1 MYHKIQR
8 KLQNIIYSLDVFEY
22 EGNVLR
28 IKGWMFS
35 KNSEVEDIS
44 ILLTSKGEKWSLM
57 AETQVERIDV
67 FNHHK
72 RNKYAMN
79 SGFYTVVLIKG
90 VARGHVWMEYTKE
103 GQKNKLF
110 LGTIKGE
117 KAEKI
122 VVKPHAET
130 IEYLNLNTFEECN
143 LNKEQVDKVSDTII
157 DIVIPFY
164 NGYEYLDPL
173 FESIKKTKMNYRLI
187 LIDDCS
193 PDKRVKEYLRKY
205 QAEHPNVMLIENEE
219 NLGFVKSVNKGLKQ
233 SVNHV
238 ALVNTDVEVPNMW
251 LERLMK
257 PILENDS
264 VASSTPYTNAGTI
277 CSFPELGADNTLYLD
292 LDLETIDNEFKQI
305 KPRYAEMPTGV
316 GFCMGMNRKAIDIV
330 GLLDEENF
338 GKGYCEENDWCQRAI
353 KHNMTNVHVENLYVY
368 HKHGGSFLS
377 EDKKRFFE
385 ENSKKL
391 KKKHPY
397 YYQEAAYFFE
407 VDPNK
412 DIRKYVEW
420 KLLSKVEKTVTLV
433 FNHNLGGGATSY
445 LEGKEQEILNRGEA
459 FCLIRCNYD
468 IGRTEVIYKYQD
480 ICVKFRAHN
489 LTDVDDMMHKVA
501 PDKIIINEFVSYPQL
516 YELLHL
522 VSDYRKNNKTELTFL
537 VHDFYLV
544 CPTVNLL
551 NECEQHCGIPEIE
564 RCEQCVKNNH
574 ELKYLDFESM
584 KEWREEWS
592 KFIQTCDHVIAFSND
607 SKEIVEKTYG
617 KLENLQVIPHKIDY
631 LPVIKKQYKHTKTL
645 NIGLLGTLVKHKG
658 AEIVKETLKYI
669 EQNNLNINII
679 LIGQSGEK
687 IRSKHFLETGFYSRD
702 MIPRLIFE
710 NDIDVFWIAS
720 IWPETFSYTTEE
732 IMTMKFPIMS
742 FDLGAPAER
751 IKKYEK
757 GAIIRTMQPCDVVSV
772 AQNLYNDNQVSYMSK
787 SVLFVVEEV
796 TFSSRYRVDHL
807 REQLVYQGI
816 TSDCLT
822 MKEALKEDLQKYEN
836 IVVYRASQPKQVRK
850 LVGMAKKHSKQ
861 VFYDID
867 DFIFEYD
874 CIKELEF
881 LRHEEY
887 NNFKEYCDKIKKT
900 MMQCD
905 AYITSTNA
913 LAEQISKSMKSD
925 KVYINRNIASA
936 EMAVISLA
944 DKCHVKKDSEKI
956 VLGYFSG
963 TKTHD
968 KDFEMI
974 KDVLLNILEKHSY
987 VYLRMGGQIKLSNEF
1002 TPYIKRIETFEF
1014 VSWKQLPK
1022 LIAEVDINLMPLENS
1037 VFHTCKSE
1045 NKWQE
1050 AALVGVPTI
1059 ASYNSE
1065 LAWAITDNENGFLCK
1080 DNKEWED
1087 KLEKLI
1093 VDEQLRNKIAS
1104 CAHEKVMR
1112 EYTTYTR
1119 DVSDIMNVLC
1129 GECK

>member
-8 KLQNIIYSLDVFEY
+8 KLQKIIYSLDIFKY

-35 KNSEVEDIS
+35 ESSEIEDIS
-44 ILLTSKGEKWSLM
+44 IVLRSKSQKWSLM
-57 AETQVERIDV
+57 AETRVERIDV
-67 FNHHK
+67 YNHHK
-72 RNKYAMN
+72 KNKNALN
-79 SGFYTVVLIKG
+79 SGFYTMVLVKG
-90 VARGHVWMEYTKE
+90 LEKGRVWIEYTKE
-103 GQKNKLF
+103 GQKCKIY

-117 KAEKI
+117 KAHGV
-122 VVKPHAET
+122 VVKPHVET
-130 IEYLNLNTFEECN
+130 VEYLNLNDFEKKN
-143 LNKEQVDKVSDTII
+143 LHEYEGLDDNDTVI
-157 DIVIPFY
+157 DIIVPVY
-164 NGYEYLDPL
+164 NGYDYLEPL
-173 FESIKKTKMNYRLI
+173 FTSIQKTQMKYRLI
-187 LIDDCS
+187 LIEDCS
-193 PDKRVKEYLRKY
+193 PDKRVKEYLKDY
-205 QAEHPNVMLIENEE
+205 QTKHSDTILIENEE
-219 NLGFVKSVNKGLKQ
+219 NLGFVKSVNKGLKY
-233 SVNHV
+233 STNHV
-238 ALVNTDVEVPNMW
+238 ALVNTDVEVPDMW
-251 LERLMK
+251 LERLMA

-264 VASSTPYTNAGTI
+264 VASTTPYTNAGTI
-277 CSFPELGADNTLYLD
+277 CSFPKLGEDNELFLN
-292 LDLETIDNEFKQI
+292 LDLEAIDNEFKKI
-305 KPRYAEMPTGV
+305 KPRYVEMPTGV
-316 GFCMGMNRKAIDIV
+316 GFCMGMSRKALDSI

-338 GKGYCEENDWCQRAI
+338 GKGYCEENDWCQRAV
-353 KHNMTNVHVENLYVY
+353 KQNMTNVHVENLYVY

-377 EDKKRFFE
+377 EDKKRYIE
-385 ENSKKL
+385 ENSKIL
-391 KKKHPY
+391 KQKHPY
-397 YYQEAAYFFE
+397 YYQEVAYFFE
-407 VDPNK
+407 VDPNR

-420 KLLSKVEKTVTLV
+420 KLLSKIQKTTTLV

-445 LEGKEQEILNRGEA
+445 LDAREQEILNQGEV

-480 ICVKFRAHN
+480 NCVKFRVHN
-489 LTDVDDMMHKVA
+489 LAGVADMMEKVM

-516 YELLHL
+516 YDVLD
-522 VSDYRKNNKTELTFL
+522 VVGDYKRNNKTELTFL

-551 NECEQHCGIPEIE
+551 DSCDKYCGIPEIA
-564 RCEQCVKNNH
+564 RCEQCVKNNC
-574 ELKYLDFESM
+574 ELKYLDFNSM
-584 KEWREEWS
+584 KEWREEWG
-592 KFIQTCDHVIAFSND
+592 KFIQLCDHVIAFSND

-617 KLENLQVIPHKIDY
+617 KLDNLQVIPHKIDY

-658 AEIVKETLKYI
+658 VEIVKETLKYI
-669 EQNNLNINII
+669 EQNNLNINIV

-687 IRSKHFLETGFYSRD
+687 IRSKHFIETGVYSRD
-702 MIPRLIFE
+702 TIPRLIFE

-757 GAIIRTMQPCDVVSV
+757 GAVIANMEPREVVST
-772 AQNLYNDNQVSYMSK
+772 AQKLYDRNQVPYMDK
-787 SVLFVVEEV
+787 KVLFIVEEV

-807 REQLVYQGI
+807 REQLVYRGI
-816 TSDCLT
+816 SSECLT
-822 MKEALKEDLQKYEN
+822 IQEALREDLNRYES
-836 IVVYRASQPKQVRK
+836 IVIYRSSLVKQVKR
-850 LVGMAKKHSKQ
+850 LGGMAHKVSKK
-861 VFYDID
+861 VYYDID

-874 CIKELEF
+874 RIADLEF
-881 LRHEEY
+881 LKHEEY
-887 NNFKEYCDKIKKT
+887 NHFKEYCDNIKKT

-905 AYITSTNA
+905 EYITSTNA
-913 LAEQISKSMKSD
+913 LAEQISNSMKSG
-925 KVYINRNIASA
+925 KVYINRNVASA

-944 DKCHVKKDSEKI
+944 EKCHVKKDSEKI

-968 KDFEMI
+968 QDFELI
-974 KDVLLNILEKHSY
+974 KDVLLKIMETHNN
-987 VYLRMGGQIKLSNEF
+987 VYLRVGGQINLAKEF

-1014 VSWKQLPK
+1014 VSWKQLPN
-1022 LIAEVDINLMPLENS
+1022 LVAGVDINLMPLEDS
-1037 VFHTCKSE
+1037 VFHVCKSE

-1065 LAWAITDNENGFLCK
+1065 LAWAFADGKEGFLCK
-1080 DNKEWED
+1080 NSEEWEE

-1093 VDEQLRNKIAS
+1093 VDEELRNAIATS
-1104 CAHEKVMR
+1104 AHEKVMR

-1119 DVSDIMNVLC
+1119 DISNIVNVLC
-1129 GECK
+1129 EEDK